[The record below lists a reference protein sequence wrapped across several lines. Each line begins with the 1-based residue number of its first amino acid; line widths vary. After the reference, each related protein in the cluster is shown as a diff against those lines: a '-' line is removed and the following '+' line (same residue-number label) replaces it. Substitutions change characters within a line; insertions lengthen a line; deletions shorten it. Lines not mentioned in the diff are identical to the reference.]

1 MQIRKLRRIRVR
13 RWDTVHSSWEAVLAS
28 EYEGRDFMW
37 PIRKVRPCKTYS
49 AWCSDCNA
57 ALFPEVR
64 GRFPRDVVEFNEF
77 EQTQQDKETT

>member
-1 MQIRKLRRIRVR
+1 MKIRKLRRIRVR
-13 RWDTVHSSWEAVLAS
+13 RWDTVHSSWNAVLDN
-28 EYEGRDFMW
+28 DFMW

-57 ALFPEVR
+57 ALFPEAR

-77 EQTQQDKETT
+77 EQMQQDREEELT